1 MLASCLQLLELTD
14 CWHSDAKG
22 CGIMMHAAAV
32 FGNVTPAAAELAN
45 VIPASAVLALGC
57 LQLLCWHCD
66 ACSCCVGIGMPA
78 AAVLAL

>member
-1 MLASCLQLLELTD
+1 MLASCVQLLELTD

-45 VIPASAVLALGC
+45 VMPASAELAL
-57 LQLLCWHCD
+57 
-66 ACSCCVGIGMPA
+66 
-78 AAVLAL
+78 